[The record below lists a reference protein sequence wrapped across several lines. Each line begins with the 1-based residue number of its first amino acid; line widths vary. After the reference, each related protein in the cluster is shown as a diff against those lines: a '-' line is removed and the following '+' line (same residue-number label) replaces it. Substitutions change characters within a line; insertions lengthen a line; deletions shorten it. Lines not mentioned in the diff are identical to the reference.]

1 MLMLQLKP
9 TLGCHVAI
17 CGFAVILLVLFLP
30 LLTYTRTLPRYLG
43 AYAYPK
49 IHSGGKIGE
58 QENTTARG
66 KQCDAARRLGKPDL
80 EDIHVTSGH
89 LRALL

>member
-30 LLTYTRTLPRYLG
+30 PLTYTRTLSRYVCVY
-43 AYAYPK
+43 AYAK
-49 IHSGGKIGE
+49 MHSGGKRGE
-58 QENTTARG
+58 QQNTTARG
-66 KQCDAARRLGKPDL
+66 KQ
-80 EDIHVTSGH
+80 
-89 LRALL
+89 